1 MTSKRTNVAVWHE
14 KYHRWQIKVQK
25 DGVRKTFYS
34 MQPGRTGQREC
45 HKKAD
50 EWLDDGIVGDEK
62 VGKLYDLWLQEIH
75 DTTSETRYIDCES
88 SGRIWILPAIGRKKI
103 SAVTEQDLQNILNSA
118 YKAGRAEKT
127 IKSIRGTI
135 IQFLKF
141 CRKCNAT
148 TLFPENLKIP
158 KMAKK
163 EKKIMN
169 INDIK
174 KLFAISDEDEF
185 YINAFKFI
193 LVTGLRRGELLA
205 LQTKRDWTGKTI
217 HVRESINRLDLVTP
231 GKNDNSN
238 REFILSDTAMDVLL
252 DQMNLLARK
261 NIKSK
266 YIFPNM
272 HGERIGSN
280 VLYNIWRRI
289 CARHDIDRVSI
300 HELRHTFISMC
311 KDVPL
316 HLLKLQVGHSPSMDT
331 LGQYGH
337 LVEGEMELTA
347 QKIETAF
354 NGVIK

>member
-34 MQPGRTGQREC
+34 THPGRTGQREC

-62 VGKLYDLWLQEIH
+62 VSKLYDLWLQEVR
-75 DTTSETRYIDCES
+75 DTTGDTNYIDYES
-88 SGRIWILPAIGRKKI
+88 KGRIWIKPAIGNKKI
-103 SAVTEQDLQNILNSA
+103 STVTEQDLQNIINAA
-118 YKAGRAEKT
+118 YKMKRAEKT
-127 IKSIRGTI
+127 IKNIRGTI

-141 CRKCNAT
+141 CRKCKVT

-158 KMAKK
+158 KIVKK

-174 KLFAISDEDEF
+174 EIFIISDEEEF
-185 YINAFKFI
+185 YIHAFQFI
-193 LVTGLRRGELLA
+193 LATGLRRGELLA
-205 LQTKRDWTGKTI
+205 LQTKRDWIGNTI
-217 HVRESINRLDLVTP
+217 HIRESINRLDHITS
-231 GKNDNSN
+231 GKNDNAN
-238 REFILSDTAMDVLL
+238 REFILSDTAMNVLL

-272 HGERIGSN
+272 HGERIRANG
-280 VLYNIWRRI
+280 LYDVWCRI
-289 CARHDIDRVSI
+289 CRNHGIEHVSI

-331 LGQYGH
+331 FGQYGH
-337 LVEGEMELTA
+337 MVEGEMELTA
-347 QKIETAF
+347 QKIGDTF
-354 NGVIK
+354 NNLLK